1 VSGLFEVDLLRGLPT
16 AAMLPPTRYK
26 VRLRVPAL
34 VTLAAA
40 SAVAGAAQAAS
51 GPPDIRAYKPEA
63 DTYVSSSRPRT
74 NFGER
79 RVLRVDGAPET
90 TAFLRFELGRH
101 DEREAEIASVTL
113 LLHST
118 TAGRAS
124 YAVRRVHRNDWRE
137 RRLTFDNAPRRSQ
150 RYVSSA
156 PVRRRMWSAVDVT
169 AFVERRDRELS
180 LAITT
185 RSTREIAFGSRES
198 RYGPRLVVQYE
209 RGEDDGRE
217 LVRDLVRRR

>member
-1 VSGLFEVDLLRGLPT
+1 
-16 AAMLPPTRYK
+16 MPPWATRYQ
-26 VRLRVPAL
+26 VSLRAPAL
-34 VTLAAA
+34 VTLVAA
-40 SAVAGAAQAAS
+40 SAVASAAQAAS
-51 GPPDIRAYKPEA
+51 GPPDIRAYKPDA
-63 DTYVSSSRPRT
+63 DTYVSSSHPRT
-74 NFGER
+74 NFGR
-79 RVLRVDGAPET
+79 AHALRVDGAPET

-101 DEREAEIASVTL
+101 DGEAEIASMTL
-113 LLHST
+113 LLHPIT
-118 TAGRAS
+118 GGRAS
-124 YAVRRVHRNDWRE
+124 YAVRRVYRNDWRE
-137 RRLTFDNAPRRSQ
+137 RRLTFANAPRRSQ

-156 PVRRRMWSAVDVT
+156 PVRRGMWSAVDVT

-185 RSTREIAFGSRES
+185 RATREITFGSRES